1 MHLLTALALAAEPP
15 SDPSPPASAEPQHG
29 MRIFIGGGSAVSS
42 DGGTRGTAE
51 LGVQRIERTKR
62 LSGAWGLSLQTFDV
76 DGRPLPILD
85 LDAMLRLRPAQD
97 WTVRPFISGGVGL
110 SVLLILPMPCL
121 TLGLGTEL
129 NLGDL
134 NLDLVL
140 QARQIAD
147 IYVTQDS
154 VTTTTLQVGVGF

>member
-15 SDPSPPASAEPQHG
+15 ADPPTNTEPQHG
-29 MRIFIGGGSAVSS
+29 MRIFLGGGSAVSS
-42 DGGTRGTAE
+42 GGGARGTAE

-97 WTVRPFISGGVGL
+97 WTVRPFVSGGVGL

-121 TLGLGTEL
+121 TLGLGAEL